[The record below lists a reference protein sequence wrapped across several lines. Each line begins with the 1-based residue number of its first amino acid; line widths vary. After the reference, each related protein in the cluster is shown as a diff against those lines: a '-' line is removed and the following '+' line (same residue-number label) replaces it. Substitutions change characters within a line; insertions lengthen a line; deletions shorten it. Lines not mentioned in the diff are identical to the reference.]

1 MKISQLK
8 QIIREEIKHSLNEGG
23 QGAQAR
29 STAKELQKNLKDIRA
44 NGFDQDKYKKLITSI
59 PAALADLANTLVNM
73 PKNAPNGTEAEELA
87 TAIPILWDFSDEGM
101 SQGFNG
107 NFSKADRYL
116 RWVRMYLEA
125 YEEGDTGRIHDMLAR
140 TDWSITMIFQKAAKV
155 VKSLKTD
162 DSQNVFR

>member
-8 QIIREEIKHSLNEGG
+8 KIIREEIKHSLNEGG
-23 QGAQAR
+23 QGVQAR

-59 PAALADLANTLVNM
+59 PAALADLAKTLGNM
-73 PKNAPNGTEAEELA
+73 PKTAPNGTEAEELA
-87 TAIPILWDFSDEGM
+87 TAILILWDFSDEGM
-101 SQGFNG
+101 SHGFDAD
-107 NFSKADRYL
+107 FSKADRYL

-125 YEEGDTGRIHDMLAR
+125 YEEGDTGRIHGMLAKQKDNL
-140 TDWSITMIFQKAAKV
+140 TGIFQKAAKV
-155 VKSLKTD
+155 VASLKTD

>member
-87 TAIPILWDFSDEGM
+87 TAIPILWDFSEI
-101 SQGFNG
+101 
-107 NFSKADRYL
+107 FSLFFIAPTSASIGDKIPKL
-116 RWVRMYLEA
+116 SILEA
-125 YEEGDTGRIHDMLAR
+125 
-140 TDWSITMIFQKAAKV
+140 
-155 VKSLKTD
+155 SL
-162 DSQNVFR
+162 